1 MPETHPPRQSMN
13 FLRLGFA
20 LLLWPG
26 LVATLLFFGK
36 LFRNI
41 TQTPGFPWAGVMVFA
56 GGFILA
62 CVAFFALPRPRGI
75 YVLGHELTHALAV
88 WMSGGKVHSLQ
99 ASSKGGKV
107 LSDRVSPWISLA
119 PYIFPF
125 YPMIAGI
132 LWLAGTR
139 IWPEL
144 QQFPLPVLGLWGAI
158 WGVPLR
164 LHLRPFPD
172 SSTRLPDLWQSF
184 LPDLDS
190 SWKYF
195 PHWRVT
201 LVNVSTLSF
210 RRYLAPSR
218 KRLGLD
224 LYLHR
229 PLDHR
234 PALALPTSFR
244 LKHLPRACSR
254 PYQGDKP
261 DRRPFC

>member
-1 MPETHPPRQSMN
+1 MPETPPPRQPMN

-41 TQTPGFPWAGVMVFA
+41 TQTPGFPWAGVLIFSM
-56 GGFILA
+56 GFILA
-62 CVAFFALPRPRGI
+62 CIAFFALPRPRGI

-88 WMSGGKVHSLQ
+88 WISGGKVHSLQ

-144 QQFPLPVLGLWGAI
+144 QQFPLPLLGLWGAI
-158 WGVPLR
+158 WGYHYAFTFDLFPTRQPDFLIYGRVFSLTLILLGNTFLIGGLLWSTFRPSPLSDTM
-164 LHLRPFPD
+164 LHLGSD
-172 SSTRLPDLWQSF
+172 WAWTYTSIA
-184 LPDLDS
+184 
-190 SWKYF
+190 
-195 PHWRVT
+195 HWVT
-201 LVNVSTLSF
+201 GLLL
-210 RRYLAPSR
+210 RYLPHSA
-218 KRLGLD
+218 
-224 LYLHR
+224 
-229 PLDHR
+229 
-234 PALALPTSFR
+234 
-244 LKHLPRACSR
+244 
-254 PYQGDKP
+254 
-261 DRRPFC
+261 

>member
-1 MPETHPPRQSMN
+1 MPETPPPRQSMN
-13 FLRLGFA
+13 LLRLGLS

-26 LVATLLFFGK
+26 LVATLCFFGK

-41 TQTPGFPWAGVMVFA
+41 TQTPGFPWAGVVVFA

-75 YVLGHELTHALAV
+75 YVLGHELTHAIAV

-139 IWPEL
+139 AWPEF
-144 QQFPLPVLGLWGAI
+144 QQFPLPFLGLWGAI
-158 WGVPLR
+158 WG
-164 LHLRPFPD
+164 
-172 SSTRLPDLWQSF
+172 
-184 LPDLDS
+184 
-190 SWKYF
+190 
-195 PHWRVT
+195 
-201 LVNVSTLSF
+201 
-210 RRYLAPSR
+210 
-218 KRLGLD
+218 
-224 LYLHR
+224 
-229 PLDHR
+229 
-234 PALALPTSFR
+234 
-244 LKHLPRACSR
+244 
-254 PYQGDKP
+254 
-261 DRRPFC
+261 